1 MGWTLK
7 EQVGILLPLSMAEK
21 GLRLLRE
28 LELVDYT
35 CQFLRPDGAIHVPL
49 LRELTENET
58 RLMKVQVGD
67 FKSQRGFFG
76 GIEKKPRRLEAYL
89 RGKIPD
95 ELISKLPRS
104 FDSIGDIAV
113 IELPES
119 TEQFSAVIGRGII
132 EINPHIRLALR
143 RSSQVE
149 GPFRTRRFEVMAGV
163 GGTETFYR
171 EFSCRYHL
179 DVSTVYFS
187 PRLSRE
193 RMRIAQQVMPDE
205 FVVDMFAGVGP
216 YSVLIAKLQPKSTV
230 YSVDIN
236 PAAVKYLRE
245 NAFANGVAD
254 RVIPIHGDVKE
265 LVGKDLR
272 GLANRVIMNLPSEAV
287 NYLPAASQIIKDEG
301 GMVHFY
307 AFAQREESI
316 DSVLSSFRS
325 NVEAQN
331 RRIKSVRFCKV
342 IKEVAPNRVQ
352 VAIDALLSA
361 RAPR

>member
-1 MGWTLK
+1 M
-7 EQVGILLPLSMAEK
+7 LLPLSKAEK

-28 LELVDYT
+28 LELVDYGR
-35 CQFLRPDGAIHVPL
+35 QFLRADMAIHVPL

-58 RLMKVQVGD
+58 RLMKLQVGD
-67 FKSQRGFFG
+67 FKSQRGSFG
-76 GIEKKPRRLEAYL
+76 EIEKKPRRLEAYL

-95 ELISKLPRS
+95 ELISKVPRS
-104 FDSIGDIAV
+104 FDFIGDIAL

-119 TEQFSAVIGRGII
+119 MEDFSAVVGRGII
-132 EINPHIRLALR
+132 ETNPPIRLALR

-149 GPFRTRRFEVMAGV
+149 GPFRTRKLQAMAGV

-193 RMRIAQQVMPDE
+193 RMRIAHQVMPGE

-245 NAFANGVAD
+245 NVFANAVAD
-254 RVIPIHGDVKE
+254 RVIPMHGDVRE
-265 LVGKDLR
+265 LVGKNLR

-287 NYLPAASQIIKDEG
+287 NYLSVASQILKDDG

-307 AFAQREESI
+307 SFAQREESI
-316 DSVLSSFRS
+316 DSVLNSFRS
-325 NVEAQN
+325 TVEAQD
-331 RRIKSVRFCKV
+331 RTIKSVRFCKV

-361 RAPR
+361 RVPR

>member
-1 MGWTLK
+1 M
-7 EQVGILLPLSMAEK
+7 SMAEK
-21 GLRLLRE
+21 GLRLLRQ
-28 LELVDYT
+28 LELVDNRR
-35 CQFLRPDGAIHVPL
+35 QFSRTDTTIHVPL

-58 RLMKVQVGD
+58 RLMKAQVVD
-67 FKSQRGFFG
+67 FKSQHGFFG
-76 GIEKKPRRLEAYL
+76 EFEKRPRRLEEYL
-89 RGKIPD
+89 RGRIPD

-104 FDSIGDIAV
+104 FDSIGDIVV

-119 TEQFSAVIGRGII
+119 MEQFSAVIGRGII
-132 EINPHIRLALR
+132 ETNPHIRLALR

-149 GPFRTRRFEVMAGV
+149 GPFRTRKFKVMAGV

-216 YSVLIAKLQPKSTV
+216 YSILIAKLQPRSTV

-236 PAAVKYLRE
+236 PAAIKYLRE

-254 RVIPIHGDVKE
+254 RVIPMHADVKE

-272 GLANRVIMNLPSEAV
+272 GLANRVVMNLPSEAV
-287 NYLPAASQIIKDEG
+287 NYLPAASQILKDEG

-307 AFAQREESI
+307 AFAQREENI
-316 DSVLSSFRS
+316 DSVLGSFRS
-325 NVEAQN
+325 TVEKQN
-331 RRIKSVRFCKV
+331 RRIRSVRFSKV

-361 RAPR
+361 RTPQ